1 LDRFDIILLNK
12 TCINRN
18 VYIYILIFYYRDIVA
33 ASEANVN
40 HLAQVLDTNDF
51 KALKEL
57 KNELKDTWHKKQVFR
72 TETEMR
78 MSVLQ
83 DAKYPTK
90 AAKYWQCV
98 REQNVF
104 FENLMSLS
112 FDYRKNEVRI
122 KKLKK
127 KIENET
133 DELKKEMYEIQLEEK
148 LYGRANME
156 LVAKDRMRE
165 INQWS
170 QLKAEYDDGSFDTK
184 NVNTHQAES
193 YKLALSNKVK
203 TLTSGSSQA
212 EVFNVVGQL
221 HTLER
226 LEKEGVLLPYSAEAK
241 AKLGFN
247 PNTQER
253 QRQGLDIS
261 TASDISTKP
270 ADKELNK
277 AKLAYKE
284 LSVNDEESK
293 VK

>member
-1 LDRFDIILLNK
+1 MSEENK
-12 TCINRN
+12 AQK
-18 VYIYILIFYYRDIVA
+18 RDILA

-40 HLAQVLDTNDF
+40 FLSNVLDPSDF
-51 KALKEL
+51 KQFVALKE
-57 KNELKDTWHKKQVFR
+57 EIKDTWHKKQVFR

-90 AAKYWQCV
+90 ASKYWQCV

-122 KKLKK
+122 KRIKK
-127 KIENET
+127 KLAEET
-133 DELKKEMYEIQLEEK
+133 DPLRVEMLEIQLEEK

-165 INQWS
+165 IEHWS
-170 QLKAEYDDGSFDTK
+170 RLKKEYNDGTFDDK

-193 YKLALSNKVK
+193 YKYILTNKVK
-203 TLTSGSSQA
+203 TLTPGSSQP

-221 HTLER
+221 QTLER
-226 LEKEGVLLPYSAEAK
+226 LEKEGVLL
-241 AKLGFN
+241 
-247 PNTQER
+247 
-253 QRQGLDIS
+253 
-261 TASDISTKP
+261 TAP
-270 ADKELNK
+270 
-277 AKLAYKE
+277 
-284 LSVNDEESK
+284 ESK
-293 VK
+293 KQLTKSNQQNNEMRIVTRLEEGVKNG

>member
-1 LDRFDIILLNK
+1 MSEETK
-12 TCINRN
+12 TQD
-18 VYIYILIFYYRDIVA
+18 YAEAKKEKRDIVA

-40 HLAQVLDTNDF
+40 HLAEVLDTSDF

-57 KNELKDTWHKKQVFR
+57 KDELKDTWHKKQVFR

-112 FDYRKNEVRI
+112 FDYRKNEVKI
-122 KKLKK
+122 KKLKRK
-127 KIENET
+127 LESET
-133 DELKKEMYEIQLEEK
+133 DDLKKELLEILIEEK

-165 INQWS
+165 VSQWS
-170 QLKAEYDDGSFDTK
+170 QLKAEYDDGSFDNK

-193 YKLALSNKVK
+193 YKLMLTNKVK
-203 TLTSGSSQA
+203 TLTPGSSQP

-241 AKLGFN
+241 AKLGYK
-247 PNTQER
+247 PNTQN
-253 QRQGLDIS
+253 QQDLGLS
-261 TASDISTKP
+261 TAGDISTKP

-284 LSVNDEESK
+284 ASVDTK
-293 VK
+293 

>member
-1 LDRFDIILLNK
+1 MSEENK
-12 TCINRN
+12 AQK
-18 VYIYILIFYYRDIVA
+18 RDILA

-40 HLAQVLDTNDF
+40 FLSNVLDPSDF
-51 KALKEL
+51 KQFVALKE
-57 KNELKDTWHKKQVFR
+57 EIKDTWHKKQVFR

-90 AAKYWQCV
+90 ASKYWQCV

-122 KKLKK
+122 KRLKK
-127 KIENET
+127 KLAEET
-133 DELKKEMYEIQLEEK
+133 DTLKIEMLEINLEEK

-165 INQWS
+165 IEHWS
-170 QLKAEYDDGSFDTK
+170 RLKKEYNDGTFDDK

-193 YKLALSNKVK
+193 YKYILTNKVK
-203 TLTSGSSQA
+203 TLTPGSSQP

-221 HTLER
+221 QTLER
-226 LEKEGVLLPYSAEAK
+226 LEKEGVLL
-241 AKLGFN
+241 
-247 PNTQER
+247 
-253 QRQGLDIS
+253 
-261 TASDISTKP
+261 TAP
-270 ADKELNK
+270 
-277 AKLAYKE
+277 
-284 LSVNDEESK
+284 ESK
-293 VK
+293 KQLAKSNQQNNEMRIVTRLEEGVKNG

>member
-1 LDRFDIILLNK
+1 MSEETK
-12 TCINRN
+12 TQD
-18 VYIYILIFYYRDIVA
+18 YAEAKKEKRDIVA

-40 HLAQVLDTNDF
+40 HLAEVLDTSDF

-57 KNELKDTWHKKQVFR
+57 KDELKDTWHKKQVFR

-112 FDYRKNEVRI
+112 FDYRKNEVKI
-122 KKLKK
+122 KKLKRK
-127 KIENET
+127 LESET
-133 DELKKEMYEIQLEEK
+133 DDLKKELLEILIEEK

-165 INQWS
+165 VSQWS
-170 QLKAEYDDGSFDTK
+170 QLKAEYDDGSFDNK

-193 YKLALSNKVK
+193 YKLMLTNKVK
-203 TLTSGSSQA
+203 TLTPGSSQP

-241 AKLGFN
+241 AKLGYK
-247 PNTQER
+247 PNTQN
-253 QRQGLDIS
+253 QQDLGLS
-261 TASDISTKP
+261 TAGDISTKP

-284 LSVNDEESK
+284 ASTDTK
-293 VK
+293 

>member
-1 LDRFDIILLNK
+1 MSEK
-12 TCINRN
+12 TKTQD
-18 VYIYILIFYYRDIVA
+18 YAEAKKEKRDIVA

-40 HLAQVLDTNDF
+40 HLSEVLDTNDF
-51 KALKEL
+51 KALVEL
-57 KNELKDTWHKKQVFR
+57 KDELKDTWHKKQVFR

-122 KKLKK
+122 KRLKK

-133 DELKKEMYEIQLEEK
+133 DELKREMYEIQLEEK

-170 QLKAEYDDGSFDTK
+170 QLKAEYNDGSFDTK

-193 YKLALSNKVK
+193 YKLMLTNKVK
-203 TLTSGSSQA
+203 TLTPGSSQP

-226 LEKEGVLLPYSAEAK
+226 LEKDGVLLPYSAEAK
-241 AKLGFN
+241 AKLGYK
-247 PNTQER
+247 PNTQEH
-253 QRQGLDIS
+253 QGLGLS
-261 TASDISTKP
+261 TSSNITTQRKDNKLEEAKQLYNDSKIATSGV
-270 ADKELNK
+270 KE
-277 AKLAYKE
+277 
-284 LSVNDEESK
+284 
-293 VK
+293 

>member
-1 LDRFDIILLNK
+1 MSEENK
-12 TCINRN
+12 AQK
-18 VYIYILIFYYRDIVA
+18 RDILA

-40 HLAQVLDTNDF
+40 FLSNVLDPSDF
-51 KALKEL
+51 KQFVALKE
-57 KNELKDTWHKKQVFR
+57 EIKDTWHKKQVFR

-90 AAKYWQCV
+90 ASKYWQCV

-122 KKLKK
+122 KRIKK
-127 KIENET
+127 KLAEET
-133 DELKKEMYEIQLEEK
+133 DPLRVEMLEIQLEEK

-165 INQWS
+165 IEHWS
-170 QLKAEYDDGSFDTK
+170 RLKKEYNDGTFDDK

-193 YKLALSNKVK
+193 YKYILTNKVK
-203 TLTSGSSQA
+203 TLTPGSSQP

-221 HTLER
+221 QTLER
-226 LEKEGVLLPYSAEAK
+226 LEKEGVLL
-241 AKLGFN
+241 
-247 PNTQER
+247 
-253 QRQGLDIS
+253 
-261 TASDISTKP
+261 TAP
-270 ADKELNK
+270 
-277 AKLAYKE
+277 
-284 LSVNDEESK
+284 ESK
-293 VK
+293 KQLAKSNQQNNEMRIVTRLEEGVKNG

>member
-1 LDRFDIILLNK
+1 MSENTK
-12 TCINRN
+12 TQD
-18 VYIYILIFYYRDIVA
+18 YAEAKKEKRDIVA

-40 HLAQVLDTNDF
+40 HLAEVLDTNDF

-57 KNELKDTWHKKQVFR
+57 KDELKDTWHKKQVFR

-133 DELKKEMYEIQLEEK
+133 DELKREMYEIQLEEK

-170 QLKAEYDDGSFDTK
+170 QLKAEYNDGSFDTK

-193 YKLALSNKVK
+193 YKLMLTNKVK
-203 TLTSGSSQA
+203 TLTPGSSQP

-226 LEKEGVLLPYSAEAK
+226 LEKDGVLLPYSAEAK
-241 AKLGFN
+241 AKLGYK
-247 PNTQER
+247 PNTQN
-253 QRQGLDIS
+253 QQDLGLS
-261 TASDISTKP
+261 TAGDISTKP

-284 LSVNDEESK
+284 ASTDTK
-293 VK
+293 